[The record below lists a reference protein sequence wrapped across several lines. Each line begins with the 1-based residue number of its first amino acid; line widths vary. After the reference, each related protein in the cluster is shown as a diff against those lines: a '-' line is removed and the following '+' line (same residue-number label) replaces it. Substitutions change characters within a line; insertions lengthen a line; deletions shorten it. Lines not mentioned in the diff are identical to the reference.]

1 MTEKASKTSKPAA
14 SAKTETVEAPQVT
27 VVPAA
32 KTNTLSIVA
41 LIAGIAG
48 LTFVPFLS
56 SIVAVVTGH
65 MARKE
70 IRRTGEQG
78 DGMAVAGLIT
88 GYIGIGFGVL
98 VAILLIAFFGVVLA
112 SGMKGYYNY

>member
-1 MTEKASKTSKPAA
+1 MTEKASKTSKPV
-14 SAKTETVEAPQVT
+14 TVETPQAT

-88 GYIGIGFGVL
+88 GYIGIGLAVV
-98 VAILLIAFFGVVLA
+98 VAALLIAFFGVVLA
-112 SGMKGYYNY
+112 SGMNSYYNY